1 MTPVCGRAQEGRA
14 QEGRARDGQARDGQ
28 ARDGQAGFTLI
39 EMLVALAL
47 FALVGLASFAV
58 LDTVIR
64 TRERTEGRLEAVA
77 QIDRALILFGRDVAQ
92 GRAAD
97 LRLEEGRLML
107 TGPERGALDWTGEAG
122 VLRRRALGPDGGV
135 RVTQALVSPVDGV
148 VLRVLD
154 SGGQW
159 HEAWPPEDDAAS
171 PRGVELRFDI
181 APDGP
186 LGRETLNVRR
196 LAETVRPV
204 EP

>member
-1 MTPVCGRAQEGRA
+1 MPPTTSVTNPMP
-14 QEGRARDGQARDGQ
+14 GQARDSR

-92 GRAAD
+92 SNVVG
-97 LRLEEGRLML
+97 LRLEEGRLVL
-107 TGPERGALDWTGEAG
+107 AGPDGSALDWAGEAG
-122 VLRRRALGPDGGV
+122 MLRRRALGPDGGV
-135 RVTQALVSPVDGV
+135 QVSQALVSPVDEVG
-148 VLRVLD
+148 LRVLD
-154 SGGQW
+154 AGGLW
-159 HEAWPPEDDAAS
+159 HEAWPPEGGSAS
-171 PRGVELRFDI
+171 PIGVELRFDI
-181 APDGP
+181 APGGP

-196 LAETVRPV
+196 LAETSRLV